1 MKSLAPLALLA
12 PLLSGC
18 VFSPAG
24 GLGGAL
30 LLPAMGSET
39 APPDSTYFYIDLDV
53 DAYARQGIEAPLYEI
68 STTEEYGDAV
78 TRDSVS
84 NCEIEYI
91 ELGDSSEH
99 SDGKICILDIMEQ
112 ELFLSPLSLKYNVP
126 AGMCTNVY
134 FSVPW
139 HYNYQ
144 VGQGPSEVTECKET
158 TGTDDDQEEETF
170 YCANATNGNPSGR
183 SKTRGDSFT
192 CLASATEIRP
202 PLVCA
207 TEEEILCAYNQV
219 GPDGERISCC
229 FGDYD
234 LDGDPKE
241 WGDSLTEC
249 IGGPGRTSWDHYG
262 PDGLP
267 IGQSHYVLE
276 DGERRTIVLQDL
288 ISAHGR
294 HGYASIPIANYL
306 EALDKPLEDVRKI
319 ERFSIPPLDRESHL
333 PKFLQVPA
341 TAPASGAYNPG
352 LFFTVECLDQAG
364 EILHQLSLMIR
375 EWNTYQEFAEFYESA
390 GADESAD
397 PNAPK
402 GLGRAAAKRGQEGED
417 CEYENRKIINE
428 TAATQFCND
437 FFDFDDYAVDDM
449 TAFPRVDYL

>member
-1 MKSLAPLALLA
+1 M
-12 PLLSGC
+12 
-18 VFSPAG
+18 
-24 GLGGAL
+24 

-139 HYNYQ
+139 HYNYE
-144 VGQGPSEVTECKET
+144 VGRGPEFVTECKET
-158 TGTDDDQEEETF
+158 TGSGEDAEEETYF
-170 YCANATNGNPSGR
+170 CAAAVPGGVNTEAIPKDTNRDRNFSCGTFGGALHCHEDE
-183 SKTRGDSFT
+183 K
-192 CLASATEIRP
+192 
-202 PLVCA
+202 V
-207 TEEEILCAYNQV
+207 LCKYNHPGEDDKQV
-219 GPDGERISCC
+219 FCC
-229 FGDYD
+229 FGDYN
-234 LDGDPKE
+234 LDGENKK
-241 WGDSLTEC
+241 WQSGSLTEC
-249 IGGPGRTSWDHYG
+249 IGGPGRTSWDHYDT
-262 PDGLP
+262 DGLP

-288 ISAHGR
+288 IHAHGR
-294 HGYASIPIANYL
+294 HGGASIPIANYL
-306 EALDKPLEDVRKI
+306 KALDKPPEDVREI
-319 ERFSIPPLDRESHL
+319 DRDSL
-333 PKFLQVPA
+333 PKFLQTPQD
-341 TAPASGAYNPG
+341 PPNSAYNPG

-397 PNAPK
+397 PDAP
-402 GLGRAAAKRGQEGED
+402 GLGNTIEKRGKEGDD
-417 CEYENRKIINE
+417 CEYENRRIINE
-428 TAATQFCND
+428 TAATQYCND
-437 FFDFDDYAVDDM
+437 FLDFEDFTKYTPAPPHPQSRRD
-449 TAFPRVDYL
+449 FPQVEYL